1 MAFGVKRLIPTSM
14 GARVVLPGALSLVF
28 CPSIGI
34 CRDQRNHNAA
44 LKHGLQAETTIYLCC
59 KQWGNPVWDRRT
71 GQVCVT
77 HTRTK

>member
-14 GARVVLPGALSLVF
+14 GARVLLPGALSLVF
-28 CPSIGI
+28 CPSMGI
-34 CRDQRNHNAA
+34 CRDQRNNNAA

-59 KQWGNPVWDRRT
+59 KQWGNPARDRRT